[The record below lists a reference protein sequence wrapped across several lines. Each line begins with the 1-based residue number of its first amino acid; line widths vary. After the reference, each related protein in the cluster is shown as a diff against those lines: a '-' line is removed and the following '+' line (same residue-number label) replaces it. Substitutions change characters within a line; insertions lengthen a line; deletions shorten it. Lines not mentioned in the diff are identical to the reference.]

1 MGFAALAPPEGI
13 GSLQSDFPLCRGEG
27 ITVHGSV
34 RGLVPRGGDD
44 RSTAETSNP
53 SRGNRLLYSRVS
65 SAIVAWAHSGAGPTW
80 RQWQA
85 DRRGSQSLERE
96 STPLKLTFLCR
107 HRCA

>member
-34 RGLVPRGGDD
+34 RGLVSRGGDD

-80 RQWQA
+80 MPS
-85 DRRGSQSLERE
+85 DRKGSQSLERE
-96 STPLKLTFLCR
+96 STPLKLTSLCR